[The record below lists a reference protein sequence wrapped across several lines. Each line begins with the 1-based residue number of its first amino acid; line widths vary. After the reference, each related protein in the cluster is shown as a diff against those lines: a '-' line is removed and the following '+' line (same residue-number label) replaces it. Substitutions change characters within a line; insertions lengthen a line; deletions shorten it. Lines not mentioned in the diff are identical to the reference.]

1 MADGKES
8 NKRYSV
14 FNSIIY
20 TTIRFTMDILSMLN
34 NNNTNL
40 KEIYKE
46 LREIDELHS
55 NFNPTSESKARM
67 RKLISLIPIS
77 KYDRVR
83 WIENIKVKRL

>member
-1 MADGKES
+1 LADGKKS

-34 NNNTNL
+34 NNMNL
-40 KEIYKE
+40 TEIYEE
-46 LREIDELHS
+46 LQKLEEFHA
-55 NFNPTSESKARM
+55 NFIPTNESKARM
-67 RKLISLIPIS
+67 RWLISLIPIS

-83 WIENIKVKRL
+83 